1 MKRRYL
7 YVSIFFGF
15 GMLLTVFAFY
25 SYRSYKNRNSQP
37 VKSQVNPV
45 DTVKEIR
52 TNTSMKYIVE
62 VYEGVTGVITRE
74 ESTMPAELAG
84 KTREELEAYFSTYN
98 DEHEGE
104 TGKDIPQQKEL
115 ISFSKGVTTSSFGKR
130 IESSSEETMT
140 FFLKEEEGQV
150 VVYHEDQKTPY
161 EYTGILIDNLPEEE
175 KQKLKEGFFVKDE
188 KELYSMLENF
198 SS

>member
-7 YVSIFFGF
+7 YVSIFFVF
-15 GMLLTVFAFY
+15 GMLMTLLFFH
-25 SYRSYKNRNSQP
+25 SYRSYKMEHQSAVKNR
-37 VKSQVNPV
+37 VNPV

-74 ESTMPAELAG
+74 ESTIPAEIAG
-84 KTREELEAYFSTYN
+84 KTREELEQYFAAYN
-98 DEHEGE
+98 EAHEGE
-104 TGKDIPQQKEL
+104 TNKEIPQQKEL
-115 ISFSKGVTTSSFGKR
+115 ISFSKDQIVVR
-130 IESSSEETMT
+130 ENYLVDEEERS
-140 FFLKEEEGQV
+140 FFLKAEEGQV

-161 EYTGILIDNLPEEE
+161 EYTGIPVDSLPEEE
-175 KQKLKEGFFVKDE
+175 KKKLEQGFFVKDE
-188 KELYSMLENF
+188 EELYSMLENL

>member
-1 MKRRYL
+1 MYKKIKNVHTIDIRLECY
-7 YVSIFFGF
+7 YEKKISICEHFFGF

-25 SYRSYKNRNSQP
+25 SYRSYKIRNSQP

-84 KTREELEAYFSTYN
+84 KTREELEAYFPPHN
-98 DEHEGE
+98 DQHEGE
-104 TGKDIPQQKEL
+104 TGKDIPQQK
-115 ISFSKGVTTSSFGKR
+115 
-130 IESSSEETMT
+130 
-140 FFLKEEEGQV
+140 
-150 VVYHEDQKTPY
+150 
-161 EYTGILIDNLPEEE
+161 N
-175 KQKLKEGFFVKDE
+175 
-188 KELYSMLENF
+188 
-198 SS
+198 

>member
-7 YVSIFFGF
+7 YVSIFFVF
-15 GMLLTVFAFY
+15 GMLMTLLFFH
-25 SYRSYKNRNSQP
+25 SYRSYKKEHQSAVKNR
-37 VKSQVNPV
+37 VNPV

-74 ESTMPAELAG
+74 ESTIPAEIAG
-84 KTREELEAYFSTYN
+84 KTREELEQYFAAYN
-98 DEHEGE
+98 EAHEGE
-104 TGKDIPQQKEL
+104 TNKEIPQQKEL
-115 ISFSKGVTTSSFGKR
+115 ILFSKDQIVVR
-130 IESSSEETMT
+130 ENYLVDEEERS
-140 FFLKEEEGQV
+140 FFLKVEEGQV

-161 EYTGILIDNLPEEE
+161 EYTGIPVDSLPEEE
-175 KQKLKEGFFVKDE
+175 KKKLEQGFFVKDE
-188 KELYSMLENF
+188 EELYSMLENL

>member
-7 YVSIFFGF
+7 YVSIFFVF
-15 GMLLTVFAFY
+15 GMLMTLLFFH
-25 SYRSYKNRNSQP
+25 SYRSYKKEHQNA
-37 VKSQVNPV
+37 VKSQLNPV

-74 ESTMPAELAG
+74 ESTIPAEIAG
-84 KTREELEAYFSTYN
+84 KTREELEQYFAAYN
-98 DEHEGE
+98 EAHEGE
-104 TGKDIPQQKEL
+104 QNKEIPQQKEL
-115 ISFSKGVTTSSFGKR
+115 ISFSKDQIVVR
-130 IESSSEETMT
+130 ENYLVVEEERR
-140 FFLKEEEGQV
+140 FFLKAEEGQV

-161 EYTGILIDNLPEEE
+161 EYTGIPVDSLPEEE
-175 KQKLKEGFFVKDE
+175 KEKLEQGFFVKDE
-188 KELYSMLENF
+188 EELYSMLENL

>member
-7 YVSIFFGF
+7 YVSIFFVF
-15 GMLLTVFAFY
+15 GMLMTLLFFH
-25 SYRSYKNRNSQP
+25 SYRSYKKEHQSAVKNR
-37 VKSQVNPV
+37 VNPV

-74 ESTMPAELAG
+74 ESTIPVEIAG
-84 KTREELEAYFSTYN
+84 KTREELEQYFAAYN
-98 DEHEGE
+98 EAHEGE
-104 TGKDIPQQKEL
+104 TNKEIPQQKEL
-115 ISFSKGVTTSSFGKR
+115 ILFSKDQIVVR
-130 IESSSEETMT
+130 ENYLVDEEERS
-140 FFLKEEEGQV
+140 FFLKAEEGQV

-161 EYTGILIDNLPEEE
+161 EYTGIPVDSLPEEE
-175 KQKLKEGFFVKDE
+175 KKKLEQGFFVKDE
-188 KELYSMLENF
+188 EELYSMLENL

>member
-7 YVSIFFGF
+7 YVSIFFVF
-15 GMLLTVFAFY
+15 GMLMTLLFFH
-25 SYRSYKNRNSQP
+25 SYRSYKKEHQSVVKNR
-37 VKSQVNPV
+37 VNPV

-74 ESTMPAELAG
+74 ESTIPAEIAG
-84 KTREELEAYFSTYN
+84 KTREELEQYFAAYN
-98 DEHEGE
+98 EAHEGE
-104 TGKDIPQQKEL
+104 TNKEIPQQKEL
-115 ISFSKGVTTSSFGKR
+115 ISFSKDQIVVR
-130 IESSSEETMT
+130 ENYLVEEEERS
-140 FFLKEEEGQV
+140 FFLKAEEGQV

-161 EYTGILIDNLPEEE
+161 EYTGIPVDSLPEEE
-175 KQKLKEGFFVKDE
+175 KKKLEQGFFVKDE
-188 KELYSMLENF
+188 EELYSMLENL

>member
-7 YVSIFFGF
+7 YVSIFFVF
-15 GMLLTVFAFY
+15 GMLMTLLFFH
-25 SYRSYKNRNSQP
+25 SYRSYKKEHQSAVKNR
-37 VKSQVNPV
+37 VNPV

-74 ESTMPAELAG
+74 ESTIPAEIAG
-84 KTREELEAYFSTYN
+84 KTREELEQYFAAYN
-98 DEHEGE
+98 EAHEGE
-104 TGKDIPQQKEL
+104 TNKEIPQQKEL
-115 ISFSKGVTTSSFGKR
+115 ISFSKDQIVVR
-130 IESSSEETMT
+130 ENYLVEEERS
-140 FFLKEEEGQV
+140 FFLKAEEGQV

-161 EYTGILIDNLPEEE
+161 EYTGIPVDSLPEEE
-175 KQKLKEGFFVKDE
+175 KKKLEQGFFVKDE
-188 KELYSMLENF
+188 EELYSMLENL

>member
-7 YVSIFFGF
+7 YVSIFFIF
-15 GMLLTVFAFY
+15 GMLITMLTFF
-25 SYRSYKNRNSQP
+25 SYRSYKNTHSQP
-37 VKSQVNPV
+37 VKSQTNPV

-84 KTREELEAYFSTYN
+84 KTREELEEYFTIYN
-98 DEHEGE
+98 QEHEGE
-104 TGKDIPQQKEL
+104 NEKDIPQQKEL
-115 ISFSKGVTTSSFGKR
+115 ISFSKDQIVVR
-130 IESSSEETMT
+130 ENYLSEESMT
-140 FFLKEEEGQV
+140 FFLKTEDGQV
-150 VVYHEDQKTPY
+150 VVFHEDQKTPY
-161 EYTGILIDNLPEEE
+161 EYTGIQVDALPEEE
-175 KQKLKEGFFVKDE
+175 QQKLEVGFFVKDE
-188 KELYSMLENF
+188 EELYSMLENL

>member
-7 YVSIFFGF
+7 YVSIFFVF
-15 GMLLTVFAFY
+15 GMLMTLLFFH
-25 SYRSYKNRNSQP
+25 SYRSYKKEHQSAVKNR
-37 VKSQVNPV
+37 VNPV

-74 ESTMPAELAG
+74 ESTIPAEIAG
-84 KTREELEAYFSTYN
+84 KTREELEQYFADYN
-98 DEHEGE
+98 EAHEGE
-104 TGKDIPQQKEL
+104 TNKEIPQQKEL
-115 ISFSKGVTTSSFGKR
+115 ILFSKDQIVVR
-130 IESSSEETMT
+130 ENYLVDEEERS
-140 FFLKEEEGQV
+140 FFLKAEEGQV

-161 EYTGILIDNLPEEE
+161 EYTGIPVDSLPEEE
-175 KQKLKEGFFVKDE
+175 KKKLEQGFFVKDE
-188 KELYSMLENF
+188 EELYSMLENL

>member
-7 YVSIFFGF
+7 YVSIFFVF

-25 SYRSYKNRNSQP
+25 SYRSYKKRNSQP

-62 VYEGVTGVITRE
+62 VYEGVTGVITRD

-84 KTREELEAYFSTYN
+84 KTREELEAYFEAYN
-98 DEHEGE
+98 KEHEGE
-104 TGKDIPQQKEL
+104 IGSDIPQQKEL
-115 ISFSKGVTTSSFGKR
+115 ISFSKEQIVVR
-130 IESSSEETMT
+130 ENYLSEDMMT

-150 VVYHEDQKTPY
+150 VVYHEDRKTPY
-161 EYTGILIDNLPEEE
+161 EYTGISVDTLPEEE
-175 KQKLKEGFFVKDE
+175 QQKLKEGFFVKNE
-188 KELYSMLENF
+188 EELYSMLENF

>member
-7 YVSIFFGF
+7 YVSIFFVF
-15 GMLLTVFAFY
+15 GMLMTLLFFH
-25 SYRSYKNRNSQP
+25 SYRSYKKEHQSVVKNR
-37 VKSQVNPV
+37 VNPV

-74 ESTMPAELAG
+74 ESTIPAEIAG
-84 KTREELEAYFSTYN
+84 KTREELEQYFAAYN
-98 DEHEGE
+98 EAHEGE
-104 TGKDIPQQKEL
+104 TNKEIPQQKEL
-115 ISFSKGVTTSSFGKR
+115 ISFSKDQIVVR
-130 IESSSEETMT
+130 ENYLVDEEERS
-140 FFLKEEEGQV
+140 FFLKAEEGQV

-161 EYTGILIDNLPEEE
+161 EYTGIPVDSLPEEE
-175 KQKLKEGFFVKDE
+175 KKKLEQGFFVKDE
-188 KELYSMLENF
+188 EELYSMLENL

>member
-7 YVSIFFGF
+7 YVSIFFVF
-15 GMLLTVFAFY
+15 GMLMTLLFFH
-25 SYRSYKNRNSQP
+25 SYRSYKKEHQNAVKNR
-37 VKSQVNPV
+37 VNPV

-74 ESTMPAELAG
+74 ESTIPAEIAG
-84 KTREELEAYFSTYN
+84 KTREELEQYFAAYN
-98 DEHEGE
+98 EAHEGE
-104 TGKDIPQQKEL
+104 TNKEIPQQKEL
-115 ISFSKGVTTSSFGKR
+115 ISFSKDQIVVR
-130 IESSSEETMT
+130 ENYLVEEEERS
-140 FFLKEEEGQV
+140 FFLKAEEGQV

-161 EYTGILIDNLPEEE
+161 EYTGIPVDSLPEEE
-175 KQKLKEGFFVKDE
+175 KKKLEQGFFVKDE
-188 KELYSMLENF
+188 EELYSMLENL

>member
-7 YVSIFFGF
+7 YVSIFFVF
-15 GMLLTVFAFY
+15 GMLMTLLFFH
-25 SYRSYKNRNSQP
+25 SYRSYKKEHQSAVKNR
-37 VKSQVNPV
+37 VNPV

-74 ESTMPAELAG
+74 ESTIPAEIAG
-84 KTREELEAYFSTYN
+84 KTRKELEQYFAAYN
-98 DEHEGE
+98 EAHEGE
-104 TGKDIPQQKEL
+104 TNKEIPQQKEL
-115 ISFSKGVTTSSFGKR
+115 ISFSKDQIVVR
-130 IESSSEETMT
+130 ENYLVDEEERS
-140 FFLKEEEGQV
+140 FFLKAEEGQV

-161 EYTGILIDNLPEEE
+161 EYTGIPVDSLPEEE
-175 KQKLKEGFFVKDE
+175 KKKLEQGFFVKDE
-188 KELYSMLENF
+188 EELYSMLENL

>member
-7 YVSIFFGF
+7 YVSIFFVF
-15 GMLLTVFAFY
+15 GMLFTVFAFY

-52 TNTSMKYIVE
+52 TNTSMKYVVE

-84 KTREELEAYFSTYN
+84 KTREELEAYFEAYN
-98 DEHEGE
+98 KEHEGQTE
-104 TGKDIPQQKEL
+104 KEVPQQKEL
-115 ISFSKGVTTSSFGKR
+115 ISFSKEQIVVRENYLSQ
-130 IESSSEETMT
+130 ENMT

-161 EYTGILIDNLPEEE
+161 EYTGIPVDALPEEE
-175 KQKLKEGFFVKDE
+175 QQKLWEGFFVKDE
-188 KELYSMLENF
+188 EELYSMLENF

>member
-7 YVSIFFGF
+7 YVSIFFVF
-15 GMLLTVFAFY
+15 GMLMTLLFFH
-25 SYRSYKNRNSQP
+25 SYRSYKKEHQSAVKNR
-37 VKSQVNPV
+37 VNPV

-74 ESTMPAELAG
+74 ESTIPAEIAG
-84 KTREELEAYFSTYN
+84 KTREELEQYFADYN
-98 DEHEGE
+98 EAHEGE
-104 TGKDIPQQKEL
+104 TNKEIPQQKEL
-115 ISFSKGVTTSSFGKR
+115 ISFSKDQIVVR
-130 IESSSEETMT
+130 ENYLVEEEERS
-140 FFLKEEEGQV
+140 FFLKAEEGQV

-161 EYTGILIDNLPEEE
+161 EYTGIPVDSLPEEE
-175 KQKLKEGFFVKDE
+175 KKKLEQGFFVKDE
-188 KELYSMLENF
+188 EELYSMLENL

>member
-7 YVSIFFGF
+7 YVSIFFVF
-15 GMLLTVFAFY
+15 GMLMTLLFFH
-25 SYRSYKNRNSQP
+25 SYRSYKKEHQSA
-37 VKSQVNPV
+37 VKSQLNPV

-74 ESTMPAELAG
+74 ESTIPAEIAG
-84 KTREELEAYFSTYN
+84 KTREELEQYFAAYN
-98 DEHEGE
+98 EAHEGE
-104 TGKDIPQQKEL
+104 QNKEIPQQKEL
-115 ISFSKGVTTSSFGKR
+115 ISFSKDQIVVR
-130 IESSSEETMT
+130 ENYLVVEEERS
-140 FFLKEEEGQV
+140 FFLKAEEGQV

-161 EYTGILIDNLPEEE
+161 EYTGIPVDSLPEEE
-175 KQKLKEGFFVKDE
+175 KEKLEQGFFVKDE
-188 KELYSMLENF
+188 EELYSMLENL

>member
-7 YVSIFFGF
+7 YVSIFFVF
-15 GMLLTVFAFY
+15 GMLMTLLFFH
-25 SYRSYKNRNSQP
+25 SYRSYKKEHQSAVKNR
-37 VKSQVNPV
+37 VNPV

-74 ESTMPAELAG
+74 ESTIPAEIAG
-84 KTREELEAYFSTYN
+84 KTRDELEQYYADYN
-98 DEHEGE
+98 EAHEGE
-104 TGKDIPQQKEL
+104 TNKEIPQQKEL
-115 ISFSKGVTTSSFGKR
+115 ISFSKDQIVVR
-130 IESSSEETMT
+130 ENYLVEEERS
-140 FFLKEEEGQV
+140 FFLKAEEGQV

-161 EYTGILIDNLPEEE
+161 EYTGIPVDSLPEEE
-175 KQKLKEGFFVKDE
+175 KKKLEQGFFVKDE
-188 KELYSMLENF
+188 EELYSMLENL

>member
-7 YVSIFFGF
+7 YVSIFFVF
-15 GMLLTVFAFY
+15 GMLMTLLFFH
-25 SYRSYKNRNSQP
+25 SYRSYKKEHQSAVKNR
-37 VKSQVNPV
+37 VNPV

-74 ESTMPAELAG
+74 ESTIPAEIAG
-84 KTREELEAYFSTYN
+84 KTREELEQYFADYN
-98 DEHEGE
+98 EAHEGE
-104 TGKDIPQQKEL
+104 TNKEIPQQKEL
-115 ISFSKGVTTSSFGKR
+115 LSFSKDQIVVR
-130 IESSSEETMT
+130 ENYLVDEEERS
-140 FFLKEEEGQV
+140 FFLKAEEGQV

-161 EYTGILIDNLPEEE
+161 EYTGIPVDSLPEEE
-175 KQKLKEGFFVKDE
+175 KKKLEQGFFVKDE
-188 KELYSMLENF
+188 EELYSMLENL

>member
-7 YVSIFFGF
+7 YVSIFFVF
-15 GMLLTVFAFY
+15 GMLMTLLFFH
-25 SYRSYKNRNSQP
+25 SYRSYKMEHQSAGKNR
-37 VKSQVNPV
+37 VNPV

-74 ESTMPAELAG
+74 ESTIPAEIAG
-84 KTREELEAYFSTYN
+84 KTREELEQYFADYN
-98 DEHEGE
+98 EAHEGE
-104 TGKDIPQQKEL
+104 TNKEIPQQKEL
-115 ISFSKGVTTSSFGKR
+115 ISFSKDQIVVR
-130 IESSSEETMT
+130 ENYLVEEEERS
-140 FFLKEEEGQV
+140 FFLKAEEGQV

-161 EYTGILIDNLPEEE
+161 EYTGIPVDSLPEEE
-175 KQKLKEGFFVKDE
+175 KKKLEQGFFVKDE
-188 KELYSMLENF
+188 EELYSMLENL

>member
-7 YVSIFFGF
+7 YVSIFFVF
-15 GMLLTVFAFY
+15 GMLMTLLFFH
-25 SYRSYKNRNSQP
+25 SYRSYKKEHQSAVKNR
-37 VKSQVNPV
+37 VNPV

-74 ESTMPAELAG
+74 ESTIPAEIAG
-84 KTREELEAYFSTYN
+84 KTREELEQYFAAYN
-98 DEHEGE
+98 EAHEGE
-104 TGKDIPQQKEL
+104 TNKEIPQQKEL
-115 ISFSKGVTTSSFGKR
+115 ISFSKDQIVVR
-130 IESSSEETMT
+130 ENYLVDEEERS
-140 FFLKEEEGQV
+140 FFLKVEEGQV

-161 EYTGILIDNLPEEE
+161 EYTGIPVDSLPEEE
-175 KQKLKEGFFVKDE
+175 KKKLEQGFFVKDE
-188 KELYSMLENF
+188 EELYSMLENL

>member
-7 YVSIFFGF
+7 YVSIFFVF

-62 VYEGVTGVITRE
+62 VYEGLTGVITRE

-84 KTREELEAYFSTYN
+84 KTREELEAYFSAYN

-115 ISFSKGVTTSSFGKR
+115 ISFSKEQIVVR
-130 IESSSEETMT
+130 ENYLSEETMT

-175 KQKLKEGFFVKDE
+175 QQKLKEGFFVKDE
-188 KELYSMLENF
+188 EELYSMLENF

>member
-7 YVSIFFGF
+7 YVSIFFVF
-15 GMLLTVFAFY
+15 GMLFTVFAFY
-25 SYRSYKNRNSQP
+25 SYRSYKNKNSQP

-74 ESTMPAELAG
+74 ESTMPVELAG
-84 KTREELEAYFSTYN
+84 KTREELEAYFEVYN
-98 DEHEGE
+98 KEHEGE
-104 TGKDIPQQKEL
+104 IGSDIPQQKEL
-115 ISFSKGVTTSSFGKR
+115 ISFSKEQIVVR
-130 IESSSEETMT
+130 ENYLSEDMMT

-150 VVYHEDQKTPY
+150 VVYHDDQKTPY
-161 EYTGILIDNLPEEE
+161 EYTGISVDTLPEEE
-175 KQKLKEGFFVKDE
+175 QQKLKEGFFVKNE
-188 KELYSMLENF
+188 EELYSMLENL

>member
-7 YVSIFFGF
+7 YVSIFFVF
-15 GMLLTVFAFY
+15 GMLMTLLFFH
-25 SYRSYKNRNSQP
+25 SYRSYKKEHQNAVKNR
-37 VKSQVNPV
+37 VNPV

-74 ESTMPAELAG
+74 ESTIPAEIAG
-84 KTREELEAYFSTYN
+84 KTREELEQYFADYN
-98 DEHEGE
+98 EAHEGE
-104 TGKDIPQQKEL
+104 TNKEIPQQKEL
-115 ISFSKGVTTSSFGKR
+115 LSFSKDQIVVR
-130 IESSSEETMT
+130 ENYLVDEEERS
-140 FFLKEEEGQV
+140 FFLKAEEGQV

-161 EYTGILIDNLPEEE
+161 EYTGIPVVSLPEEE
-175 KQKLKEGFFVKDE
+175 KKKLEQGFFVKDE
-188 KELYSMLENF
+188 EELYSMLENL

>member
-7 YVSIFFGF
+7 YVSIFFVF
-15 GMLLTVFAFY
+15 GMLMTLLFFH
-25 SYRSYKNRNSQP
+25 SYRSYKKEHQNAVKNR
-37 VKSQVNPV
+37 VNPV

-74 ESTMPAELAG
+74 ESTIPAEIAG
-84 KTREELEAYFSTYN
+84 KTREELEQYFADYN
-98 DEHEGE
+98 EAHEGE
-104 TGKDIPQQKEL
+104 TNKEIPQQKEL
-115 ISFSKGVTTSSFGKR
+115 ISFSKDQIVVR
-130 IESSSEETMT
+130 ENYLVDEEERS
-140 FFLKEEEGQV
+140 FFLKAEEGQV

-161 EYTGILIDNLPEEE
+161 EYTGIPVDSLPEEE
-175 KQKLKEGFFVKDE
+175 KKKLEQGFFVKDE
-188 KELYSMLENF
+188 EELYSMLENL

>member
-7 YVSIFFGF
+7 YVSIFFVF
-15 GMLLTVFAFY
+15 GMLMTLLFFH
-25 SYRSYKNRNSQP
+25 SYRSYKKEHQSVVKNR
-37 VKSQVNPV
+37 VNPV

-74 ESTMPAELAG
+74 ESTIPAEIAG
-84 KTREELEAYFSTYN
+84 KTREELEQYFAAYN
-98 DEHEGE
+98 EAHEGE
-104 TGKDIPQQKEL
+104 TNKEIPQQKEL
-115 ISFSKGVTTSSFGKR
+115 ISFSKDQIVVR
-130 IESSSEETMT
+130 ENYLVDEEERS
-140 FFLKEEEGQV
+140 FFLKAEKGQV

-161 EYTGILIDNLPEEE
+161 EYTGIPVDSLPEEE
-175 KQKLKEGFFVKDE
+175 KKKLEQGFFVKDE
-188 KELYSMLENF
+188 EELYSMLENL

>member
-7 YVSIFFGF
+7 YVSIFFVF
-15 GMLLTVFAFY
+15 GMLMTLLFFH
-25 SYRSYKNRNSQP
+25 SYRSYKKEHQSAVKNR
-37 VKSQVNPV
+37 VNPV

-74 ESTMPAELAG
+74 ESTIPAEIAG
-84 KTREELEAYFSTYN
+84 KTREELEQYFADYN
-98 DEHEGE
+98 EAHEGE
-104 TGKDIPQQKEL
+104 TNKEIPQQKEL
-115 ISFSKGVTTSSFGKR
+115 ISFSKDQIVVR
-130 IESSSEETMT
+130 ENYLVEEERS
-140 FFLKEEEGQV
+140 FFLKAEEGQV

-161 EYTGILIDNLPEEE
+161 EYTGIPVDSLPEEE
-175 KQKLKEGFFVKDE
+175 KKKLEQGFFVKDE
-188 KELYSMLENF
+188 EELYSMLENL

>member
-7 YVSIFFGF
+7 YVSIFFVF

-25 SYRSYKNRNSQP
+25 SYRSYKKRNSQP
-37 VKSQVNPV
+37 VKSQVNLV

-62 VYEGVTGVITRE
+62 VYEGVTGVITRD

-84 KTREELEAYFSTYN
+84 KTREELEAYFEAYN
-98 DEHEGE
+98 EEHEGE
-104 TGKDIPQQKEL
+104 IGSDIPQQKEL
-115 ISFSKGVTTSSFGKR
+115 ISFSKEQIVVR
-130 IESSSEETMT
+130 ENYLSEDMMT

-161 EYTGILIDNLPEEE
+161 EYTGISVDTLPEEE
-175 KQKLKEGFFVKDE
+175 QQKLKEGFFVKNE
-188 KELYSMLENF
+188 EELYSMLENF

>member
-7 YVSIFFGF
+7 YVSIFFVF
-15 GMLLTVFAFY
+15 GMLMTLLFFH
-25 SYRSYKNRNSQP
+25 SYRSYKKEHQSAVKNR
-37 VKSQVNPV
+37 VNPV

-74 ESTMPAELAG
+74 ESTIPAEIAG
-84 KTREELEAYFSTYN
+84 KTREELEQYFAAYN
-98 DEHEGE
+98 EAHEGE
-104 TGKDIPQQKEL
+104 QNKEIPQQKEL
-115 ISFSKGVTTSSFGKR
+115 ISFSKDQIVVR
-130 IESSSEETMT
+130 ENYLVDEEERS
-140 FFLKEEEGQV
+140 FFLKAEEGQV

-161 EYTGILIDNLPEEE
+161 EYTGIPVDSLPEEE
-175 KQKLKEGFFVKDE
+175 KKKLEQGFFVKDE
-188 KELYSMLENF
+188 EELYSMLENL

>member
-7 YVSIFFGF
+7 YVSIFFVF
-15 GMLLTVFAFY
+15 GMLMTLLFFH
-25 SYRSYKNRNSQP
+25 SYRSYKKEHQNDVKNR
-37 VKSQVNPV
+37 VNPV

-74 ESTMPAELAG
+74 ESTIPAEIAG
-84 KTREELEAYFSTYN
+84 KTREELEQYFADYN
-98 DEHEGE
+98 EAHEGE
-104 TGKDIPQQKEL
+104 TNKEIPQQKEL
-115 ISFSKGVTTSSFGKR
+115 ISFSKDQIVVR
-130 IESSSEETMT
+130 ENYLVEEERS
-140 FFLKEEEGQV
+140 FFLKAEEGQV

-161 EYTGILIDNLPEEE
+161 EYTGIPVDSLPEEE
-175 KQKLKEGFFVKDE
+175 KKKLEQGFFVKDE
-188 KELYSMLENF
+188 EELYSMLENL

>member
-7 YVSIFFGF
+7 YVSIFFVF
-15 GMLLTVFAFY
+15 GMLMTLLFFH
-25 SYRSYKNRNSQP
+25 SYRSYKKEHQSAVKNR
-37 VKSQVNPV
+37 VNPV

-74 ESTMPAELAG
+74 ESTIPAEIAG
-84 KTREELEAYFSTYN
+84 KTREELEQYFAAYN
-98 DEHEGE
+98 EAHERE
-104 TGKDIPQQKEL
+104 TNKEIPQQKEL
-115 ISFSKGVTTSSFGKR
+115 ISFSKDQIVVR
-130 IESSSEETMT
+130 ENYLVDEERS
-140 FFLKEEEGQV
+140 FFLKAEEGQV

-161 EYTGILIDNLPEEE
+161 EYTGIPVDSLPEEE
-175 KQKLKEGFFVKDE
+175 KKKLEQGFFVKDE
-188 KELYSMLENF
+188 EELYSMLENL

>member
-7 YVSIFFGF
+7 YVSIFFVF
-15 GMLLTVFAFY
+15 GMLMTLLFFH
-25 SYRSYKNRNSQP
+25 SYRSYKKEHQSAVKNR
-37 VKSQVNPV
+37 VNPV

-74 ESTMPAELAG
+74 ESTIPAEIAG
-84 KTREELEAYFSTYN
+84 KTREELEQYFAAYN
-98 DEHEGE
+98 EAHEGE
-104 TGKDIPQQKEL
+104 TNKEIPQQKEL
-115 ISFSKGVTTSSFGKR
+115 ISFSKDQIVVR
-130 IESSSEETMT
+130 ENYLVDEEERS
-140 FFLKEEEGQV
+140 FFLKAEEGQV

-161 EYTGILIDNLPEEE
+161 EYTGIPVDSLPEEE
-175 KQKLKEGFFVKDE
+175 KKKLEQGFFVKDE
-188 KELYSMLENF
+188 EELYSMLENL

>member
-7 YVSIFFGF
+7 YVSIFFVF
-15 GMLLTVFAFY
+15 GMLMTLLFFH
-25 SYRSYKNRNSQP
+25 SYRSYKKEHQNAVKNR
-37 VKSQVNPV
+37 VNPV

-74 ESTMPAELAG
+74 ESTIPAEIAG
-84 KTREELEAYFSTYN
+84 KTREELEQYFAAYN
-98 DEHEGE
+98 EAHEGE
-104 TGKDIPQQKEL
+104 TNKEIPQQKEL
-115 ISFSKGVTTSSFGKR
+115 ISFSKDQIVVR
-130 IESSSEETMT
+130 ENYLVDEEERS
-140 FFLKEEEGQV
+140 FFLKAEEGQV

-161 EYTGILIDNLPEEE
+161 EYTGIPVDSLPEEE
-175 KQKLKEGFFVKDE
+175 KKKLEQGFFVKDE
-188 KELYSMLENF
+188 EELYSMLENL

>member
-7 YVSIFFGF
+7 YVSIFFVF

-25 SYRSYKNRNSQP
+25 SYRSYKKRNSQP

-62 VYEGVTGVITRE
+62 VYEGVTGVITRD

-84 KTREELEAYFSTYN
+84 KTREELEAYFEAYN
-98 DEHEGE
+98 KEHEGE
-104 TGKDIPQQKEL
+104 IGSDIPQQKEL
-115 ISFSKGVTTSSFGKR
+115 ISFSKEQIVVR
-130 IESSSEETMT
+130 ENYLSEDMMT

-161 EYTGILIDNLPEEE
+161 EYTGISVDTLPEEE
-175 KQKLKEGFFVKDE
+175 QQKLKEGFFVKNEED
-188 KELYSMLENF
+188 LYSMLENF